1 MGLIKVKQ
9 SRQTLEQGRQVYG
22 NNLYI
27 LQPYVK
33 EPEESRGAL
42 AQDKASLEKINYSDS
57 DYLNSCATPKMTTSN
72 TMVLHN
78 TKTNSNTDLSINLS
92 EESSPWPREERESN
106 LTVDDLITFWNEQ
119 GVTVHSRL
127 GAKTKARIDK
137 AWGEALEDYSE
148 AELLQAISNYSKL
161 YKEKKCDHKYSLVVF
176 LEQGYEHFLHKE
188 NWNRREPRA
197 KIGRSDFTYTEP
209 NQD

>member
-1 MGLIKVKQ
+1 MTDWNSNFPEQAGKIFVFGRYGLAPTFVFRNPELSVGAKSLYGYLSTFISGEQMKKKLFKAWPSRRRIQKDLNISGNTLSKYLQELKKMGLIKVKQ

-78 TKTNSNTDLSINLS
+78 TKTNSNTDLSINL
-92 EESSPWPREERESN
+92 
-106 LTVDDLITFWNEQ
+106 
-119 GVTVHSRL
+119 
-127 GAKTKARIDK
+127 A
-137 AWGEALEDYSE
+137 
-148 AELLQAISNYSKL
+148 
-161 YKEKKCDHKYSLVVF
+161 
-176 LEQGYEHFLHKE
+176 
-188 NWNRREPRA
+188 
-197 KIGRSDFTYTEP
+197 
-209 NQD
+209 